1 MGACRPGGRG
11 PSLPQRAVIHN
22 VLTNPY
28 RSLFGAKEIEVV
40 MMVVSVLELSVV
52 IGVAVV
58 KVEKVE
64 KVVKVEGNI
73 DSGRLL
79 AGTVFY

>member
-1 MGACRPGGRG
+1 
-11 PSLPQRAVIHN
+11 
-22 VLTNPY
+22 
-28 RSLFGAKEIEVV
+28 
-40 MMVVSVLELSVV
+40 MVVSVLELSVV

-58 KVEKVE
+58 KVVAVEKVE

>member
-1 MGACRPGGRG
+1 
-11 PSLPQRAVIHN
+11 
-22 VLTNPY
+22 
-28 RSLFGAKEIEVV
+28 

-52 IGVAVV
+52 IRVA
-58 KVEKVE
+58 
-64 KVVKVEGNI
+64 VVKVEGNI

>member
-1 MGACRPGGRG
+1 MGAGGEGSRPS
-11 PSLPQRAVIHN
+11 PPQRAVTRN

-28 RSLFGAKEIEVV
+28 LWGKGNRGGDDGGVRVGVV
-40 MMVVSVLELSVV
+40 GV
-52 IGVAVV
+52 IRVAVV
-58 KVEKVE
+58 

>member
-1 MGACRPGGRG
+1 
-11 PSLPQRAVIHN
+11 
-22 VLTNPY
+22 
-28 RSLFGAKEIEVV
+28 

-52 IGVAVV
+52 IRLSVV
-58 KVEKVE
+58 

>member
-1 MGACRPGGRG
+1 
-11 PSLPQRAVIHN
+11 
-22 VLTNPY
+22 
-28 RSLFGAKEIEVV
+28 
-40 MMVVSVLELSVV
+40 MMVVSVLELSVM
-52 IGVAVV
+52 IRVAVV
-58 KVEKVE
+58 VVVKVE